1 MLNKLNNATC
11 SNVSSGANKA
21 IISNTASR
29 EKANTYLT
37 KELFSTEIIEFN
49 GRNIEFSGLTLKL
62 NTADQKRH
70 IENINKTQSKTRR
83 EFFLYPFLFSFFIQ
97 IFSSIFNILV
107 SKLSLFSCS
116 ILSLDNSFIICVSL
130 IFSAESFLLEITISS
145 NLHRYNK
152 TNDTEQHGSSSP

>member
-62 NTADQKRH
+62 NTAEQKRH
-70 IENINKTQSKTRR
+70 IENINKTQSNTRR
-83 EFFLYPFLFSFFIQ
+83 EFFLYPFLFSFFYPN
-97 IFSSIFNILV
+97 FFFYL
-107 SKLSLFSCS
+107 
-116 ILSLDNSFIICVSL
+116 
-130 IFSAESFLLEITISS
+130 
-145 NLHRYNK
+145 
-152 TNDTEQHGSSSP
+152 